1 MSVYQ
6 KKILVPLDGSE
17 RCLKTIQYITE
28 IKPLLNFR
36 MVLFHVLSAV
46 PESFYDLERDPRST
60 GSVHVARAWERQ
72 QKKFIQAYM
81 QKARQT
87 LLNIG
92 FSEDA
97 VSVKIQKRS
106 KGIARDIIREAR
118 EDYAAVLARRRGMTG
133 LRGIV
138 LGSVAVKLLEK
149 LSFLP
154 FIMAGRAAPGNK
166 ILLAFDGSE
175 GAMRAVNFVGSTLG
189 GYDFHLG
196 LISVLRGSDKAR
208 SKYKQIFSPKEYT
221 DRAKSDLTTAFD
233 KAKTMLIESGFKAD
247 RVSTK
252 IVTGAIS
259 RAKVIAAEAKQEG
272 YGTIVLGRRGVSG
285 PRDFF
290 IGRVTNKVIHI
301 ARERTVWV
309 VR

>member
-1 MSVYQ
+1 MSAFQ

-17 RCLKTIQYITE
+17 RCLKTIQYITD
-28 IKPLLNFR
+28 IKPFLNSR
-36 MVLFHVLSAV
+36 MVLFHVLSTV

-60 GSVHVARAWERQ
+60 ASVHVARAWERE
-72 QKKFIQAYM
+72 QKKFIEAYM
-81 QKARQT
+81 QKAKQI
-87 LLNIG
+87 LMANG
-92 FSEDA
+92 FSEDT
-97 VSVKIQKRS
+97 VSIKIQKRR

-118 EDYAAVLARRRGMTG
+118 EDYAAVIARRRGMTG
-133 LRGIV
+133 LRNIV

-154 FIMAGRAAPGNK
+154 FIMAGRVAPGNK

-175 GAMRAVNFVGSTLG
+175 GAMRAVDFVGSTLG
-189 GYDFHLG
+189 GYDFQLG
-196 LISVLRGSDKAR
+196 LISVIRGSEKAR
-208 SKYKQIFSPKEYT
+208 SKYRHIFSPREHRKSIESDLKT
-221 DRAKSDLTTAFD
+221 ACDRAKTA
-233 KAKTMLIESGFKAD
+233 LIATGFKAD
-247 RVSTK
+247 RVSVK
-252 IVTGAIS
+252 IVTGALS
-259 RAKVIAAEAKQEG
+259 RAKVIAAEAKQES

-301 ARERTVWV
+301 ARDRTVWV